1 MVIRETASPQPHRH
15 NDADKKTTPDKR
27 SIFQPILKDAMR
39 PQAQASLPTPESLP
53 MRIALPLSALC
64 IAMTFAAAHAGD
76 GKIDYDHQDKWQA
89 AHETQQSPI
98 DIVTHDAIDAKAAE
112 PQALVFT
119 HTHAPMEAID
129 NGHAVEVETHAT
141 EATIRGRHFAL
152 AQFHFHAASEHT
164 IDGKHY
170 PLEGH
175 YVFKAQDG
183 RLAVVGV
190 MYAVGKP
197 NAQAQAVLDSLDH
210 KRNAPH
216 DIDVDALM
224 PARHDYYHYLGSL
237 TTPPLTENV
246 EWYVMPT
253 PVTMSQKQI
262 DAFLAHYRHNNR
274 NVQPLNGRPLVHSA
288 G

>member
-1 MVIRETASPQPHRH
+1 
-15 NDADKKTTPDKR
+15 
-27 SIFQPILKDAMR
+27 MR
-39 PQAQASLPTPESLP
+39 A
-53 MRIALPLSALC
+53 ALHLAALC
-64 IAMTFAAAHAGD
+64 LTVALAAHAGD
-76 GKIDYDHQDKWQA
+76 GRIDYDHQDTWQA
-89 AHETQQSPI
+89 AHDMAQSPI
-98 DIVTHDAIDAKAAE
+98 DIVTHEAVDAQADE

-141 EATIRGRHFAL
+141 DATLRGRHFTL
-152 AQFHFHAASEHT
+152 SQFHFHAASEHT
-164 IDGKHY
+164 IDGKHF

-190 MYAVGKP
+190 MYEVGKS
-197 NAQAQAVLDSLDH
+197 NTQVQAVLDSLAH
-210 KRNAPH
+210 RKNAP
-216 DIDVDALM
+216 DEVEIDALL
-224 PARHDYYHYLGSL
+224 PAQRGYYHYLGSL

-246 EWYVMPT
+246 EWYVLPT
-253 PVTMSQKQI
+253 PVSMSQKQM

-274 NVQPLNGRPLVHSA
+274 NVQPLNGRPLVRFP